1 MHTMERNSVLG
12 GFAYV
17 LNAAGKTVAKGLVAT
32 SEVFGSF
39 GGMVDG
45 AAGKLKQ
52 FSLSGKIQLPGTEA
66 SKLRKRIKE
75 YEAIIQ
81 QRYLEIGRE
90 SANTGGDDEESQKAT
105 ILKLIEEVREYDQE
119 IKRLKG
125 NLVEMDRKPD
135 TARPARAT
143 SKGRRKPVDKTQAL
157 SELQAAIRGAVE
169 TGHFANESARATFK
183 KVAEDLLDED
193 AEVRALAASELGKL
207 GNPACVGVL
216 VAAARLDDP
225 DLVMEA
231 INALSGVEDPA
242 ALELFKESTA
252 HPKFGVRLISL
263 RGVYKLAPVEEAGPI
278 LIGALVDEHPEV
290 RRTVAAYLGWKD
302 FPGAGPALI
311 QCLRDEDAN
320 VRKSAVTALASL
332 RDENAVPSLI
342 QTLADSSLEI
352 REKTLDALQSI
363 IGKPVKFD
371 VTATDQD
378 QERAIVS
385 LLEWWN
391 ALNSG
396 AEVHAPAEAQE
407 PAEKPAPVQADEIV
421 VEAVAENMQASAAP
435 VQESAISDFGLP
447 EPVTW
452 DGSSESVSS
461 SIDAEAI
468 KDMSKG
474 DLLAYCDKHGIAC
487 DPKLTKAEIKKILL
501 GNP

>member
-1 MHTMERNSVLG
+1 
-12 GFAYV
+12 
-17 LNAAGKTVAKGLVAT
+17 
-32 SEVFGSF
+32 
-39 GGMVDG
+39 
-45 AAGKLKQ
+45 
-52 FSLSGKIQLPGTEA
+52 
-66 SKLRKRIKE
+66 
-75 YEAIIQ
+75 
-81 QRYLEIGRE
+81 
-90 SANTGGDDEESQKAT
+90 
-105 ILKLIEEVREYDQE
+105 
-119 IKRLKG
+119 
-125 NLVEMDRKPD
+125 
-135 TARPARAT
+135 
-143 SKGRRKPVDKTQAL
+143 
-157 SELQAAIRGAVE
+157 
-169 TGHFANESARATFK
+169 
-183 KVAEDLLDED
+183 
-193 AEVRALAASELGKL
+193 
-207 GNPACVGVL
+207 
-216 VAAARLDDP
+216 
-225 DLVMEA
+225 MEA